1 MKTNNY
7 ADDATPYSSANEICT
22 ANSEFS
28 VTSTRLLN
36 WFDNN
41 HMRANPGKYNLLLK
55 FKTPQVVSISGKTIT
70 FSTAEALLG
79 VAIDL
84 GRNFENH
91 INSMSKKVGRKIN
104 VFSRI
109 INNYMPLGKHAVL
122 VKIFT
127 ESWFN

>member
-41 HMRANPGKYNLLLK
+41 HMRANPGKYHLLLK
-55 FKTPQVVSISGKTIT
+55 FKTPQVVSISGTTIT

-79 VAIDL
+79 VVIDL
-84 GRNFENH
+84 GRNFDNH
-91 INSMSKKVGRKIN
+91 INSMSNKVSRKIN

-109 INNYMPLGKHAVL
+109 INNYMPFGKHVIL